1 MKRIIHVVLRVM
13 FTLLCISP
21 ILGTLGVFPPPTPD
35 LYTSQEAFAFID
47 TLLKAK
53 YITIIMSLVFA
64 LSIVLVWMN
73 RIAFVAILILPF
85 TVNIVAFHAFLD
97 GGLFT
102 AGAIMGNVLALINI
116 YFLYTSRDAYI
127 ALFKKIG

>member
-73 RIAFVAILILPF
+73 RIAFVAILVLPF